1 MIRHLLSIL
10 ALTLPLS
17 ARTNVLFLAV
27 DDLRPELRSFGA
39 SYIQSPAMDSIAASG
54 RAFQSHYV
62 QAPTCGASRCALLT
76 GRYARTPARR
86 ENSAV
91 FNYAANHDKE
101 PPSLPELFRKNG
113 YRTVSLGKI
122 SHNPGGLGGPGWN
135 DPKQQELPNAW
146 DFQKMPGTPTPWK
159 DPQSA
164 MHAYANGKSRE
175 GNASEA
181 HSPPATEHAAGDDKT
196 YTDGW
201 IAEAAISQLDD
212 LAKRDQPFFLA
223 VGIMKPHL
231 PFACP
236 KSYRDLYTDVKLPA
250 IPHPAKPE
258 GLSTWHDSKEFMQY
272 FHDGRDPRTDAAYAD
287 EVRRSYAACV
297 TYADTQIAKIM
308 ARLDELKLTDSTII
322 VLWGDH
328 GYHLGEH
335 DIWGKHSLFEESLRA
350 PLVIRT
356 PGMIAA
362 GTASQAV
369 VETVDIYPTL
379 GALCQ
384 VPLPEKLDGRS
395 LVPLL
400 ADPKAEGRSAISY
413 APGKETLRT
422 DRYRLIRHQQ
432 KNQEPRYELYD
443 HRDQPG
449 ETQNIADKSQDIVK
463 ELSAELD
470 QRLR

>member
-1 MIRHLLSIL
+1 MIRHLLAIL
-10 ALTLPLS
+10 ALSLPLS
-17 ARTNVLFLAV
+17 ARPNVLFLAV
-27 DDLRPELRSFGA
+27 DDLRPELGSFGA
-39 SYIQSPAMDSIAASG
+39 GHIHSPAMDSIAASG
-54 RAFQSHYV
+54 RAFHRHYV
-62 QAPTCGASRCALLT
+62 QAPTCGASRYALLA

-86 ENSAV
+86 ENGAI

-101 PPSLPELFRKNG
+101 PPSLPGLFRKNG

-122 SHNPGGLGGPGWN
+122 SHHPGGLGGTRWN
-135 DPKQQELPNAW
+135 DPKQPELPDAW
-146 DFQKMPGTPTPWK
+146 DHHEMPGTPWK
-159 DPQSA
+159 DPVSA
-164 MHAYANGKSRE
+164 MHAYANGKAR
-175 GNASEA
+175 G
-181 HSPPATEHAAGDDKT
+181 PGTPGLEHVDGDDKT

-201 IAEAAISQLDD
+201 IAEAAIRELDD
-212 LAKRDQPFFLA
+212 LAKRGQPFFLA
-223 VGIMKPHL
+223 VGLMKPHL

-236 KSYRDLYTDVKLPA
+236 KIYRDRYTDVKLPT
-250 IPHPAKPE
+250 IPHPDKPE
-258 GLSTWHDSKEFMQY
+258 GLSTWHASGEFKRY
-272 FHDGRDPRTDAAYAD
+272 NHHGRDPRTDAAYAD

-297 TYADTQIAKIM
+297 SYTDAQIAKIM
-308 ARLDELKLTDSTII
+308 ARLDELKLTDSTVI

-356 PGMIAA
+356 PGMTAA

-384 VPLPEKLDGRS
+384 VPLPENLDGHS

-400 ADPKAEGRSAISY
+400 ADPQAEGRSAISY
-413 APGKETLRT
+413 SPGKETLRSGSH
-422 DRYRLIRHQQ
+422 RLIRHRE

-443 HRDQPG
+443 HRDEPG
-449 ETQNIADKSQDIVK
+449 ETRNIADQNPDLVR
-463 ELSAELD
+463 ELAAEID
-470 QRLR
+470 RRLR